1 MSTILSFS
9 VLKKQCL
16 QSCKRNGRE
25 GHGKWNRGN
34 HGNSDTGKKP
44 EVNCLQSSSHRA
56 GVEETSAETGYCKE
70 YIVTHN
76 HNINFR
82 WLNRAERNKQDRN
95 DQ

>member
-1 MSTILSFS
+1 MSFS

-25 GHGKWNRGN
+25 SHGKWNCGN

-56 GVEETSAETGYCKE
+56 GVEETSAETGNCKE
-70 YIVTHN
+70 YMVTHN
-76 HNINFR
+76 HNINSR
-82 WLNRAERNKQDRN
+82 WLNRTELREIKKN
-95 DQ
+95 DN